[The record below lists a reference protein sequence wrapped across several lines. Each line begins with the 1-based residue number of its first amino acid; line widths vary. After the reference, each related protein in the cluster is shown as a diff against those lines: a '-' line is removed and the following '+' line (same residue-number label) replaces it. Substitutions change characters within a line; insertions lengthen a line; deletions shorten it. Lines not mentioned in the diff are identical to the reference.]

1 MPYRTRHPDLIRDDD
16 VFGEIPSVANRLY
29 CSPVILTALTFLF
42 SLLAG
47 IGILYTLF
55 AATMV
60 AGFGR
65 QSPPS
70 AGNAQ
75 PVTILKPLYGA
86 EPRLIENLATF
97 LDQRWNAPIQ
107 LLCGVHSERDTA
119 FAAVEALMAR
129 HPDAD
134 ITCVADS
141 RPHGSNGKVSN
152 LVNMMTAARHDILI
166 LSDSDIAVTPDYL
179 DQVVGALDRPG
190 IGAVTCAYH
199 GRGDAGFWSRL
210 GAAGLSWQFLP
221 NVVVSLAIDAGGV
234 CMGSTIALR
243 RATLEA
249 IGGFER
255 FADILADD
263 HAIGAAVRELGLE
276 VTVPPLVVTHGS
288 ADDSLAALLR
298 HELRWA
304 ATVRQLNPRGYAG
317 MIVTHPLPFAL
328 LTLPIAPTLGAWL
341 LIGTIISRLLLI
353 ENVQRLCSGV
363 APSLALLPLRDLLS
377 FFVFIGGFATGS
389 VDWRGERLRM
399 EARGRISAS
408 GETR

>member
-1 MPYRTRHPDLIRDDD
+1 MYLGRFPPPLT
-16 VFGEIPSVANRLY
+16 GCKS
-29 CSPVILTALTFLF
+29 SPVILTLLTLL
-42 SLLAG
+42 SCLLAG

-70 AGNAQ
+70 AARTE

-86 EPRLIENLATF
+86 EPRLAENLESF
-97 LDQRWNAPIQ
+97 LDQRWDAPIQ
-107 LLCGVHSERDTA
+107 LLCGVHSERDGA
-119 FAAVEALMAR
+119 FATVEALKASR
-129 HPDAD
+129 PNAD
-134 ITCVADS
+134 IACVADG
-141 RPHGSNGKVSN
+141 RPHGGNGKVGN
-152 LVNMMTAARHDILI
+152 LVNMIAAARHDILI

-179 DQVVGALDRPG
+179 DQVVGALERPD

-221 NVVVSLAIDAGGV
+221 NVVVSLALNAGGV
-234 CMGSTIALR
+234 CMGSPIALR
-243 RATLEA
+243 RATLDA

-276 VTVPPLVVTHGS
+276 VAVPPMVVTHAS

-317 MIVTHPLPFAL
+317 MVVTHPLPFAL
-328 LTLPIAPTLGAWL
+328 LTLPLAPTLGFWL
-341 LIGTIISRLLLI
+341 TIGTIVARLLMI
-353 ENVQRLCSGV
+353 ENVQRLCRADA
-363 APSLALLPLRDLLS
+363 APIWLLPLRDLLS
-377 FFVFIGGFATGS
+377 FAIFLGGFFAGS

-399 EARGRISAS
+399 EDQGRISAS
-408 GETR
+408 AETR

>member
-1 MPYRTRHPDLIRDDD
+1 M
-16 VFGEIPSVANRLY
+16 
-29 CSPVILTALTFLF
+29 ILTLLTSIFG
-42 SLLAG
+42 LLAG
-47 IGILYTLF
+47 VGLIYILF

-65 QSPPS
+65 QIPPS
-70 AGNAQ
+70 AARFQ
-75 PVTILKPLYGA
+75 PVTILKPLYGP
-86 EPRLIENLATF
+86 EPKLIENLESV
-97 LDQRWNAPIQ
+97 LIQRWDAPIQ
-107 LLCGVHSERDTA
+107 LLCGVHNEHDGA
-119 FAAVEALMAR
+119 FAAVEALKAR
-129 HPDAD
+129 YPAAD
-134 ITCVADS
+134 IICVADG

-152 LVNMMTAARHDILI
+152 LVNMMAAARHDILI
-166 LSDSDIAVTPDYL
+166 LSDSDIAVSPGYL
-179 DQVVGALDRPG
+179 DQVVGTLDRPG
-190 IGAVTCAYH
+190 VGAVTCAYH

-221 NVVVSLAIDAGGV
+221 NVVVSIALNTGGV

-243 RATLEA
+243 RATLDM

-263 HAIGAAVRELGLE
+263 HAIGAAIRELGLE
-276 VTVPPLVVTHGS
+276 VAVPPMVVTHAS

-317 MIVTHPLPFAL
+317 MVVTHPLPFAL
-328 LTLPIAPTLGAWL
+328 LTLLLAPMLGFWL
-341 LIGTIISRLLLI
+341 TIGTLIARLLMI
-353 ENVQRLCSGV
+353 ENVQRLCRTDP
-363 APSLALLPLRDLLS
+363 PSLWLLPLRDLLS
-377 FFVFIGGFATGS
+377 FFVFVGGFATGS

-399 EARGRISAS
+399 EAQGRISAA